1 MLSSKPPLSKVSVYR
16 QDAAVSEVSQE
27 QLPVESIGRELLSD
41 RVGIV
46 TGRGEFKA
54 RADREGNYIYSPSNK
69 RFNQVQAFV
78 SAQRT
83 TELFSSYAER
93 DIDWA
98 FEGSHLAVIPH
109 AGEGKNAYY
118 ARWNQSIAF
127 YSFDSRPLKKTVHTA
142 QSADVVSHET
152 GHALLDGMR
161 PQWGKTFD
169 KETKAMHEAV
179 GDCAAMLLTIS
190 RPENRR
196 DALAETG
203 GDLTKDNCISRISEE
218 FGEAVRRANRNPND
232 DFNYL
237 RNANNQF
244 RYQPPGTL
252 PNDAPRDVLSAESH
266 SFCQIFTRGFYNS
279 VVAVYDQYRGQGMEP
294 EEALGRAGDVMGRC
308 LAKGLT
314 MSAPNKARFA
324 DVAQAMLRADQLAG
338 GQHKGALLAGFQSAG
353 ILSPDASEELNQ
365 PLPQGTPA
373 QVLQKLG
380 LPDYTLA
387 RSVTD
392 STGRTTHE
400 FLLTEEVSVEDAGG
414 WGPLALDVT
423 AGLSLSYDGAGQLV
437 HLAHLGKDVDKE
449 LNGLPSP
456 NQLSNTEFPL
466 NFRVLPGLD
475 GSKLEALPVFV
486 D

>member
-1 MLSSKPPLSKVSVYR
+1 M
-16 QDAAVSEVSQE
+16 
-27 QLPVESIGRELLSD
+27 ESIGRELLSD

-54 RADREGNYIYSPSNK
+54 RADQDGNYLYQPSNK

-83 TELFSSYAER
+83 TELFTEYADR

-118 ARWNQSIAF
+118 ARWNESIAF

-152 GHALLDGMR
+152 GHALLDGIR

-169 KETKAMHEAV
+169 KETKAMHEAI

-196 DALAETG
+196 DALTETG
-203 GDLTKDNCISRISEE
+203 GDLTKDNCISRVAEE
-218 FGEAVRRANRNPND
+218 FGEAVRLANRNPND
-232 DFNYL
+232 DFPYL
-237 RNANNQF
+237 RNANNSF
-244 RYQPPGTL
+244 RYQPPETL
-252 PNDAPRDVLSAESH
+252 PNDGPRDVLSAESH

-279 VVAVYDQYRGQGMEP
+279 VVAVFDQYCAQGMDAED
-294 EEALGRAGDVMGRC
+294 ALGRAGDVVGRC
-308 LAKGLT
+308 LVKGLT

-324 DVAQAMLRADQLAG
+324 DVGQAMLRACQLTG
-338 GQHKGALLAGFQSAG
+338 GQHKEALLAGFQSAG
-353 ILSPDASEELNQ
+353 ILGPDALDELNQ

-400 FLLTEEVSVEDAGG
+400 FLLTEEVSVENAGG

-423 AGLSLSYDGAGQLV
+423 AGLSLSYDETGKLI

-449 LNGLPSP
+449 IEGLPSP
-456 NQLSNTEFPL
+456 NQLSRSDVPL

-475 GSKLEALPVFV
+475 GAKLEALPVFV